1 MDARFQKSR
10 LIAEVELYL
19 AVVEVFRDEG
29 CDPRWSA
36 EPETPVRAVRGA
48 GDGASDLRWAGLERG

>member
-19 AVVEVFRDEG
+19 AVVEVFRGEG
-29 CDPRWSA
+29 CDPHWSA
-36 EPETPVRAVRGA
+36 EPETPVRAVEAPPAAPRTFA
-48 GDGASDLRWAGLERG
+48 GPG

>member
-19 AVVEVFRDEG
+19 AVVEVFRDGG

-36 EPETPVRAVRGA
+36 EPETPVRAVEAPATAPRTFA
-48 GDGASDLRWAGLERG
+48 GPG